1 MSTPVPLDSTLLR
14 ALMTGVLIVAFVA
27 IAIWAYS
34 TRRRSTFDALSR
46 MPLEEDSL
54 DEDSL
59 DEDSLD
65 ENPHQENRP
74 ERSAPAEHAGD
85 AAPGERAR

>member
-59 DEDSLD
+59 DE
-65 ENPHQENRP
+65 NPHQENRP